1 MKLRLF
7 ASELSTKRAMNLVH
21 HITDQRSL
29 LDEKNR
35 FSPLITEIAP
45 KFCLPS
51 GSTVITAANMKCA
64 AVFSFLLL
72 AFVSQTFAVVRPLFP
87 VKPEPPLGGAI
98 VIGDDL
104 AQNPSKNSPPT
115 LSR

>member
-1 MKLRLF
+1 
-7 ASELSTKRAMNLVH
+7 MNLAYR
-21 HITDQRSL
+21 IADQRSV
-29 LDEKNR
+29 LDKRNR
-35 FSPLITEIAP
+35 YPRLITEIAQ

-51 GSTVITAANMKCA
+51 GLILIRAANMKCA
-64 AVFSFLLL
+64 AVLTVLLL

-104 AQNPSKNSPPT
+104 IQNPSKNSPPAI
-115 LSR
+115 SR